1 MDANCAQFVKP
12 PLTVPDFNRQAGE
25 RGEADM
31 NALLFQCPMTERPV
45 KTGIEI
51 DMVVLRSVQPVTV
64 RLRCPHCRNAH
75 EWKLTEGLLG
85 ERRASMALTLEAWSP
100 CPR

>member
-1 MDANCAQFVKP
+1 
-12 PLTVPDFNRQAGE
+12 
-25 RGEADM
+25 M
-31 NALLFQCPMTERPV
+31 NALLFECPMTERPV

-64 RLRCPHCRNAH
+64 RLRCPHCRNSH

-85 ERRASMALTLEAWSP
+85 ERRASMAATLEAWSP